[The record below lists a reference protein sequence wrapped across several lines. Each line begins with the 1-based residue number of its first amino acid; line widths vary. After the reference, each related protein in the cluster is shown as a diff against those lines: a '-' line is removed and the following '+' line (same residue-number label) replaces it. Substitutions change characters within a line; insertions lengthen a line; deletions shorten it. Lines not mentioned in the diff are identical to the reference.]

1 MVVLEDGEY
10 DSTSDFD
17 DDTLAL
23 IVARDGANSDFDKQM
38 EVMGAETDDQ
48 YKSLVAQR
56 VLCVQLSNA
65 EHDQRHNLFQT
76 SGVAKDSVIRIFIDG
91 GSCKNLASIDM
102 VKKLALPTRQRP
114 HPYYI
119 QWFESSRKLKVTRT
133 ARVKFT
139 IGTYSDFVDCDVV
152 PMQAC
157 YLLLGR
163 PWQFDREYVYNGK
176 TNQYSLIH
184 AGKKIRIKPMTPE
197 QILKDDLARASR
209 LKNKEKHKS
218 ENQII
223 AADFVPPKHTSKSDS
238 NIATKIHLKNPCFL
252 ARKSD
257 LAEIDVNITPCY
269 AIVCK
274 EVLFSF
280 EDMPP
285 SLPPVVANLLQEY
298 IDVSPQDVQPRLPP
312 IDAIDHRI
320 DLNPG
325 ALLPNRAPYRTNPK
339 ETKEIQ

>member
-1 MVVLEDGEY
+1 MVE
-10 DSTSDFD
+10 
-17 DDTLAL
+17 
-23 IVARDGANSDFDKQM
+23 
-38 EVMGAETDDQ
+38 
-48 YKSLVAQR
+48 
-56 VLCVQLSNA
+56 
-65 EHDQRHNLFQT
+65 
-76 SGVAKDSVIRIFIDG
+76 
-91 GSCKNLASIDM
+91 
-102 VKKLALPTRQRP
+102 KLALPTRQRP

-133 ARVKFT
+133 ARVHFT
-139 IGTYSDFVDCDVV
+139 IGTYLDIVDCDVV

-157 YLLLGR
+157 SLLLGR
-163 PWQFDREYVYNGK
+163 PWQFHREFVHNGK

-184 AGKKIRIKPMTPE
+184 AGKKIGLKLMTPE

-209 LKNKEKHKS
+209 LKNEEKHKS

-223 AADFVPPKHTSKSDS
+223 AADFVPSKHTSKSNS
-238 NIATKIHLKNPCFL
+238 NHATEICLKNSCLL

-285 SLPPVVANLLQEY
+285 SLAPTVANLLQEY
-298 IDVSPQDVQPRLPP
+298 MDVFPQDVPPGLPP
-312 IDAIDHRI
+312 IRGIEHQT
-320 DLNPG
+320 DLIPG
-325 ALLPNRAPYRTNPK
+325 ASLPNSVPYHTNHE